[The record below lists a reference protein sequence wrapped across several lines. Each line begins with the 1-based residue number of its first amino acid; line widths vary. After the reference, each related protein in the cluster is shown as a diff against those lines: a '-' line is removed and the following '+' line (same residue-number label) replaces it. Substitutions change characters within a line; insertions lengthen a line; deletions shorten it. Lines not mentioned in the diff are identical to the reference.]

1 MQVAG
6 STVYTASIMKPV
18 MGKYNMRKAVRK
30 AGQFT
35 LALLVLTGLTNCSD
49 SKDPNLTWLLG
60 LADGSSQTT
69 TGEGTSSEI
78 PFSYEITD
86 IQQGTGDFVFE
97 TNKSIPVDVLVEDP
111 AGGVAGTRVLIRNN
125 EGDRVLFRAKTD
137 EEGNASGVIT
147 VNQDEK
153 TAVIEVV
160 YNGQPIRVELDIT
173 EVKQSSITILVG
185 IRADS
190 EVIQDADGD
199 GIPDSE
205 DHYPNDPERAT
216 VVRVPAEGFYRVAY
230 EDLYPKRGDADF
242 NDYVVEVFH
251 EQDLNAAGDL
261 VELRSYYTHIAKGA
275 GYNHTLHLA
284 FPAAISGQA
293 TVVRKDAAGAE
304 LETVSE
310 ALSSGNAL
318 QLLGRSDGTLA
329 SSNTARNQDYAPG
342 HSAELTFLPDSPVAL
357 ATLGKAPYDLFIK
370 VLNTGHEIHFAGKYF
385 NEDGSDR
392 YIDSAGFPWALM
404 VPDYW
409 QWPYERAN
417 IHDGYPDFDDW
428 YLSAGADFQNW
439 YDTPVSEFVFPAQ

>member
-370 VLNTGHEIHFAGKYF
+370 VLNTGHEIH
-385 NEDGSDR
+385 
-392 YIDSAGFPWALM
+392 
-404 VPDYW
+404 
-409 QWPYERAN
+409 
-417 IHDGYPDFDDW
+417 
-428 YLSAGADFQNW
+428 
-439 YDTPVSEFVFPAQ
+439 